1 MDDESLVRAA
11 RGGDRV
17 AFGRLVDRWSAGVY
31 SRQLA
36 CVRERSG
43 AEDLAQETFM
53 RAWQRLSQLQDPRAF
68 GAWVLAIA
76 SSVCRECLRR
86 KKTGERVMEEIAPA
100 VEPPRPQREIDLPL
114 AEAVSALPDDL
125 QQLLALRHDHGLSC
139 DEIAQ
144 QLNKPLGTVTKTL
157 SRAYE
162 QLRERLVKR

>member
-17 AFGRLVDRWSAGVY
+17 AFGRLVDRWSAGVFA
-31 SRQLA
+31 RQLA

-43 AEDLAQETFM
+43 AEDLAQETFL
-53 RAWQRLSQLQDPRAF
+53 RAWQRLAQLQDPRAF

-86 KKTGERVMEEIAPA
+86 RKTGERVMEEIAPPA
-100 VEPPRPQREIDLPL
+100 EPRTQREIDLPL
-114 AEAVSALPDDL
+114 AEAVAALPDDL
-125 QQLLALRHDHGLSC
+125 QHLLALRHDHGLSC
-139 DEIAQ
+139 DEIAR
-144 QLNKPLGTVTKTL
+144 QLGKPLGTITKTL